1 LFFGDQ
7 ECRRALSKDRTDSQV
22 PIGEIVLVRSAHSGE
37 MPMEPLSLTKE
48 RVVALVV
55 VVVNIVAAVLYS
67 KVSQKLGIVAG
78 SAFLLSLPGLAI
90 IWFREALSVTAFDR
104 GVAHESPP
112 LFLDV
117 IGWLF
122 LVALPVLFLGGFLP

>member
-1 LFFGDQ
+1 
-7 ECRRALSKDRTDSQV
+7 
-22 PIGEIVLVRSAHSGE
+22 
-37 MPMEPLSLTKE
+37 MEPLSLTKE
-48 RVVALVV
+48 RLVALVV

-104 GVAHESPP
+104 GVGRESPP

-122 LVALPVLFLGGFLP
+122 MIAFPVLFLGGFLP

>member
-1 LFFGDQ
+1 
-7 ECRRALSKDRTDSQV
+7 
-22 PIGEIVLVRSAHSGE
+22 
-37 MPMEPLSLTKE
+37 MEPLSLTKE
-48 RVVALVV
+48 RLVALVV

-104 GVAHESPP
+104 GVGRESPP

>member
-1 LFFGDQ
+1 
-7 ECRRALSKDRTDSQV
+7 
-22 PIGEIVLVRSAHSGE
+22 
-37 MPMEPLSLTKE
+37 MEPLSLTTE

-55 VVVNIVAAVLYS
+55 VVVNVIAAIFYS

-90 IWFREALSVTAFDR
+90 IWFRDALSVTAFDR
-104 GVAHESPP
+104 GVMHESPP
-112 LFLDV
+112 LFIDV

-122 LVALPVLFLGGFLP
+122 LVALPIIFLGGFMP